1 MHKKEYSVLFLCD
14 NKCVFDTHPLYQCSI
29 INLVMCRC
37 AYIFSEELVVNFHS
51 AHWLVEADRDDY
63 Q

>member
-1 MHKKEYSVLFLCD
+1 MLFLCD